1 MEISFFLE
9 MHNFFKQEEEEVVSV
24 DGREENEVQNIV
36 LVTAMIGQQQLPHPH
51 GSFVITT
58 SGCAAVWPA
67 RDISSP
73 VDHNCYSE
81 EPTVTLIEM
90 RLMCFTHV
98 STGTL
103 FQNVCTSQTKVRI
116 SDPQNF
122 QAAGLQSHREHWE
135 FL

>member
-1 MEISFFLE
+1 M
-9 MHNFFKQEEEEVVSV
+9 
-24 DGREENEVQNIV
+24 
-36 LVTAMIGQQQLPHPH
+36 
-51 GSFVITT
+51 
-58 SGCAAVWPA
+58 
-67 RDISSP
+67 
-73 VDHNCYSE
+73 
-81 EPTVTLIEM
+81 TLIEM
-90 RLMCFTHV
+90 RLMCLTHV